1 MQNLVVDV
9 ANPSQHKIMNNKIEK
24 LPNGD
29 FKVVSEM
36 EECIICG
43 VNTNE
48 PKDKHI
54 DYRYNYVEGAGQL
67 CSKCAEKYE

>member
-1 MQNLVVDV
+1 
-9 ANPSQHKIMNNKIEK
+9 MNNKIEK

-29 FKVVSEM
+29 CKVLQEM
-36 EECIICG
+36 DECIVCG
-43 VNTNE
+43 VDTNE

>member
-1 MQNLVVDV
+1 
-9 ANPSQHKIMNNKIEK
+9 MNNKIEK
-24 LPNGD
+24 FTNGD
-29 FKVVSEM
+29 FNVVSEM
-36 EECIICG
+36 EECIVCG
-43 VNTNE
+43 VDTNE

>member
-1 MQNLVVDV
+1 VDV
-9 ANPSQHKIMNNKIEK
+9 ENPSQHKIMNNKIEK

-43 VNTNE
+43 VDTNE

>member
-24 LPNGD
+24 LPKDD

-36 EECIICG
+36 EECIVCG
-43 VNTNE
+43 VDTNE

>member
-1 MQNLVVDV
+1 
-9 ANPSQHKIMNNKIEK
+9 MNNNIKK

-29 FKVVSEM
+29 FKVESEM
-36 EECIICG
+36 EECIVCG
-43 VNTNE
+43 VETNE

-54 DYRYNYVEGAGQL
+54 DFRYNYIEGAGQL

>member
-1 MQNLVVDV
+1 
-9 ANPSQHKIMNNKIEK
+9 MNNKIEK
-24 LPNGD
+24 LPNGY

-36 EECIICG
+36 EECIVCG
-43 VNTNE
+43 VDTNE